1 MRELVRFLAL
11 LAVVGGCAT
20 SVDPPGVPKSVF
32 VPAGARDL
40 RVSGEPPGKIDVTYV
55 VQDKYPA
62 SQTREQLAQAL
73 RDSGY
78 HLLDHGFLEPN
89 VKVET
94 PRVWASY
101 VDGRTSHETCV
112 RELVENWQNANGD
125 VVLYGLRYDST
136 CDPGAVRRSEPTTD
150 TLKVVA
156 AVIPAA
162 FVRDGRES
170 VRKTLPQR

>member
-1 MRELVRFLAL
+1 MRVLVRLLAL

-20 SVDPPGVPKSVF
+20 SVDPAEVPKSVF
-32 VPAGARDL
+32 VPGGARDL

-55 VQDKYPA
+55 VQEKYPT
-62 SQTREQLAQAL
+62 SQTREHLAQAL

-89 VKVET
+89 VKMET

-101 VDGRTSHETCV
+101 VDDRTPHETCV

-136 CDPGAVRRSEPTTD
+136 CDPAAVRRSEPTTD

-156 AVIPAA
+156 AVIPAGL
-162 FVRDGRES
+162 VREGRETL
-170 VRKTLPQR
+170 RTTLPQR